1 MAEHLMSSDD
11 RPSFAT
17 FWRNSQNE
25 DSTTKEL
32 TFVQSVPGQPS
43 NRGIWKIPVL
53 ESRCVFLIIP
63 SSSSAVTFL
72 GQTEGLAW
80 RYVIPGPRSGDKDLS
95 PLKGQ
100 ESEQTAKNKRRAQ
113 VRKAQVQH
121 RQRKANY
128 VKQLE
133 ANIAGIRDKIADAE
147 GQSRV
152 LASEN
157 EAMRA
162 QLSGSAS
169 FGQAAAPGYDFAPVP
184 SYEGFDID
192 PSFDM
197 EYFPIDPNLST
208 AASTFDTIKLS
219 PYANSGTGS
228 SAYDSPQFL
237 DGSGTSS
244 PYPTIPEM
252 GTDQPQQ
259 VMSFFLV

>member
-1 MAEHLMSSDD
+1 MAEHLMSSGD

-25 DSTTKEL
+25 DSTAKEL

-43 NRGIWKIPVL
+43 NKVERN
-53 ESRCVFLIIP
+53 
-63 SSSSAVTFL
+63 
-72 GQTEGLAW
+72 
-80 RYVIPGPRSGDKDLS
+80 
-95 PLKGQ
+95 Q

-121 RQRKANY
+121 RQRKADY

-133 ANIAGIRDKIADAE
+133 ADIAGIRDKITDAE

-152 LASEN
+152 LRREN
-157 EAMRA
+157 EAIRA

-169 FGQAAAPGYDFAPVP
+169 FGQAAVPGFEFAPVS
-184 SYEGFDID
+184 SYEGFDVD

-197 EYFPIDPNLST
+197 EYFPMDPNLSA
-208 AASTFDTIKLS
+208 AASTFDTLELS

-228 SAYDSPQFL
+228 SAYGSPQFL
-237 DGSGTSS
+237 DVSATNS

-259 VMSFFLV
+259 GMNLFLV